1 MSQQPIRVLHV
12 ISAMTNGGAE
22 SYIMNQYRRMDRNKI
37 QFDFLTSRPG
47 EYAFNDEIKRMG
59 GKIYLIKPPTEQG
72 AIGFVKDIVKI
83 IKNDPSIKVIHAH
96 TLLNCGLA
104 MLAGYLG
111 GLKIRISHSHSALRR
126 PTPTIKRK
134 LYDFSMRP
142 LIKLLSTKYFA
153 CGIDA
158 GINLFGKNFEKYK
171 KSKFIPNSIDLSR
184 FIHKSPEQNKNL
196 RKSLNIPDNAA
207 IYTNIGRFTE
217 QKNQPYSL
225 KIAQCLK
232 NMNHRFKMLLIGEGK
247 WFDYIRKMAKDMEL
261 EDYVIIPGPRSDIPD
276 IFSITDVF
284 ILPSLF
290 EGLPVTG
297 IEAQA
302 SGIPCIFS
310 DKVTKQAD
318 IGMNMCSFIG
328 IEESDISKWADEC
341 IKLENVKYPDQ
352 QPIFE
357 RLKSLGYDSTAGA
370 EYLSRVYL
378 GLE

>member
-22 SYIMNQYRRMDRNKI
+22 NYIMNQYRRMDRNKI

-153 CGIDA
+153 CGIEA
-158 GINLFGKNFEKYK
+158 GINLFGKNFEKNK
-171 KSKFIPNSIDLSR
+171 KSKFIPNSIDLSE
-184 FIHKSPEQNKNL
+184 FIHNH
-196 RKSLNIPDNAA
+196 LNIIIICA
-207 IYTNIGRFTE
+207 NIL
-217 QKNQPYSL
+217 YS
-225 KIAQCLK
+225 
-232 NMNHRFKMLLIGEGK
+232 
-247 WFDYIRKMAKDMEL
+247 
-261 EDYVIIPGPRSDIPD
+261 
-276 IFSITDVF
+276 
-284 ILPSLF
+284 
-290 EGLPVTG
+290 
-297 IEAQA
+297 
-302 SGIPCIFS
+302 
-310 DKVTKQAD
+310 
-318 IGMNMCSFIG
+318 
-328 IEESDISKWADEC
+328 
-341 IKLENVKYPDQ
+341 
-352 QPIFE
+352 
-357 RLKSLGYDSTAGA
+357 
-370 EYLSRVYL
+370 
-378 GLE
+378 

>member
-12 ISAMTNGGAE
+12 ISSMTNGGAE
-22 SYIMNQYRRMDRNKI
+22 NYIMNQYRRMDRNKI

-47 EYAFNDEIKRMG
+47 EHAFNNEIKHMG

-111 GLKIRISHSHSALRR
+111 GLKIRISHCHTAVHY
-126 PTPTIKRK
+126 PTPTLKRK
-134 LYDFSMRP
+134 IYDFSMRI
-142 LIKLLSTKYFA
+142 LIKLFATKYFA

-158 GINLFGKNFEKYK
+158 GINLFGKNFEKNK

-184 FIHKSPEQNKNL
+184 FIHKSSEHNNNL
-196 RKSLNIPDNAA
+196 RKYFNIPDDAVV
-207 IYTNIGRFTE
+207 YTNIGRFIKL
-217 QKNQPYSL
+217 KNHIFSL
-225 KIAQCLK
+225 KIAEHLK
-232 NMNHRFKMLLIGEGK
+232 NINHNFRMLLIGEGELLN
-247 WFDYIRKMAKDMEL
+247 DIRSMAKNMGL

-328 IEESDISKWADEC
+328 IEENDISKWADEC